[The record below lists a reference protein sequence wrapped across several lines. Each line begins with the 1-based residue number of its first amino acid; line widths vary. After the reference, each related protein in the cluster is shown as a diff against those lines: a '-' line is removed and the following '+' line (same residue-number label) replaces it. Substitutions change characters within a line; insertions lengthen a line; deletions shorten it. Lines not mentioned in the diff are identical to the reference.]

1 MAATK
6 TRRRRH
12 RLRVVLLG
20 FCIVMLAAAG
30 TAFYLG
36 RQITEPL
43 NRIEGVFTDIE
54 DRPARSTVGLA
65 SEAVNILVLGT
76 DRRSPTPT
84 TGDVAGAPAWVPG
97 AQRSDAML
105 LLHIDGDRDGAS
117 IISLPRDC
125 WVEVPEHG
133 YAKINAAYSYG
144 GPSLA
149 VETVEKLTGVRID
162 HLAVIDWAGIRS
174 LTDALGGVTV
184 TISDDAYDSAR
195 DVSWA
200 AGVHRLDGQGALEYV
215 GQRYGLPGGDL
226 DRVRRQQNLLRA
238 LMVDTLDR
246 LSDGTPWDVYELLR
260 VITKHLSVDE
270 EWSNVEMAKLA
281 WSLRGVDGDNV
292 TFLTVPVAGFGW
304 EELQSVV
311 YLDHTAG
318 EQLWTAVR
326 DDRVSAWVQDNP
338 EAPLA
343 DEVR

>member
-6 TRRRRH
+6 TRRRH
-12 RLRVVLLG
+12 VVRILLLG
-20 FCIVMLAAAG
+20 LCVVMLAAAG
-30 TAFYLG
+30 TAYYLG

-43 NRIEGVFTDIE
+43 HRMEGVFTGIE
-54 DRPARSTVGLA
+54 ERPARSTVGDA
-65 SEAVNILVLGT
+65 PEAVNILVLGT
-76 DRRSPTPT
+76 DRRSAIPT
-84 TGDVAGAPAWVPG
+84 TGEGAEAPAWVPG

-117 IISLPRDC
+117 VISLPRDA
-125 WVEVPEHG
+125 WVEVPEYG

-184 TISDDAYDSAR
+184 TIPEDVYDSAR
-195 DVSWA
+195 DISWS

-215 GQRYGLPGGDL
+215 AQRYGLPGGDL
-226 DRVRRQQNLLRA
+226 DRVKRQQNLLRA

-246 LSDGTPWDVYELLR
+246 LSDGTPWDIHQLLR
-260 VITKHLSVDE
+260 VITSHLSVDE
-270 EWSNVEMAKLA
+270 EWSNFEMARLA
-281 WSLRGVDGDNV
+281 WSLRGIDDDDV

-318 EQLWTAVR
+318 NRLWTAVR
-326 DDRVSAWVQDNP
+326 DDRVGAWVEVNP
-338 EAPLA
+338 EAPLG